1 MTLSEQDIQQI
12 AHLARLEVSDDEIAD
27 YVDKLSQIIG
37 LVDQLQ
43 QVDTTGVVPMAHP
56 SDMSQ
61 RLRADEI
68 SEVNQRELFQ
78 RNASAVA
85 DGLYRVPKV
94 ID

>member
-1 MTLSEQDIQQI
+1 MALSRTDVQQI

-27 YVDKLSQIIG
+27 YVDKLSQIID

-43 QVDTTGVVPMAHP
+43 DVDTTGVVPMAHP
-56 SDMSQ
+56 LDMSQ
-61 RLRADEI
+61 RLRADEV
-68 SEVNQRELFQ
+68 SEENQRALFQ
-78 RNASAVA
+78 RNASAVT

>member
-1 MTLSEQDIQQI
+1 MALYPTDVRQI

-27 YVDKLSQIIG
+27 YVDKLSQIID

-43 QVDTTGVVPMAHP
+43 QVDTGGVVPMAHP
-56 SDMSQ
+56 LDMSQ
-61 RLRADEI
+61 RLRADEV
-68 SEVNQRELFQ
+68 SEENQRELFQ
-78 RNASAVA
+78 RNASAVT